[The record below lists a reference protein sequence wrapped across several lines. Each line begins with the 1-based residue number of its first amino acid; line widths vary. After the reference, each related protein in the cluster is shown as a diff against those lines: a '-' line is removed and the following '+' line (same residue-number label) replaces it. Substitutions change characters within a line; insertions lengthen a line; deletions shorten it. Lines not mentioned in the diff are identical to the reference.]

1 MNSKRKKELIQGL
14 LKNLNERYSSYSF
27 KLQKTKGSFQ
37 KGEFTVHWNNI
48 VVYFNSLHFQPSLSV
63 NNKDVLRV
71 LNNLFP
77 QAKNLTIYKVQGSE
91 LAQEIGLFEDYK
103 EEEMF
108 YKVESNDDF
117 ENIVTDHMMFME
129 KVGFNFFKNFN
140 TLQGV
145 NDFINCRVL
154 NGDRE
159 FFESEDQKIALKKFF
174 DKREVLSG
182 VISAYLI
189 SNPEMD
195 ELLNR
200 YRILF
205 EGNDYI
211 LDDVKKIEDYFTQ
224 EA

>member
-1 MNSKRKKELIQGL
+1 MNSRDKKELKQGL
-14 LKNLNERYSSYSF
+14 YNSLYEKYSSYSF
-27 KLQKTKGSFQ
+27 KLQKTKGLFQ
-37 KGEFTVHWNNI
+37 KGEFTVHWGGPI
-48 VVYFNSLHFQPSLSV
+48 VYSDSLHFQPKLSV
-63 NNKDVLRV
+63 NNREVFKVLSS
-71 LNNLFP
+71 LFP

-91 LAQEIGLFEDYK
+91 LAQEVGLFGDCK
-103 EEEMF
+103 EEEIF
-108 YKVESNDDF
+108 YKVESNDDI

-159 FFESEDQKIALKKFF
+159 FFESEDQKVALKKFF

-189 SNPEMD
+189 NNPEID
-195 ELLNR
+195 ELLYR

-211 LDDVKKIEDYFTQ
+211 LDDVKKIEEFFTQ

>member
-1 MNSKRKKELIQGL
+1 
-14 LKNLNERYSSYSF
+14 
-27 KLQKTKGSFQ
+27 
-37 KGEFTVHWNNI
+37 
-48 VVYFNSLHFQPSLSV
+48 
-63 NNKDVLRV
+63 V